1 MNKSIEDLKKQLSR
15 LGSLVTRYSFII
27 FLVIFAGMAGF
38 LVTRIGELSRA
49 EPSQVEIDE
58 KLKDIKMPKV
68 DEEAIAKLKELEE
81 RNISI
86 EALFDNGR
94 TNPFE
99 N

>member
-1 MNKSIEDLKKQLSR
+1 MKQSIDDLKKK
-15 LGSLVTRYSFII
+15 LVKALAFCSRYSFLIFFII
-27 FLVIFAGMAGF
+27 FAAMSGF

-49 EPSQVEIDE
+49 EPSQAEIDQR
-58 KLKDIKMPKV
+58 LQDIKMPKV
-68 DEEAIAKLKELEE
+68 DDDAIAKLKELQG